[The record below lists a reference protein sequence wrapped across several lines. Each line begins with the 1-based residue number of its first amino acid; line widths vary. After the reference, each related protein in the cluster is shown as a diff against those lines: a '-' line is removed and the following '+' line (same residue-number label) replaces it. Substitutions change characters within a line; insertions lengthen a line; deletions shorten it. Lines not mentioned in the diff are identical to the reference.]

1 MLSSIYG
8 TTLNLKAL
16 LICSAL
22 SLILGLVVAFV
33 HTKTTRFTKNFAITL
48 VVLPILVQS
57 VMMLVNGNLGTG
69 IAILGAF
76 SLVRFR
82 SIPGTSREIVS
93 VFFAMAV
100 GLATGTGY
108 VAFAVFA
115 TLAIALVL
123 LALAK
128 FNIFEPS
135 GAEQQLRITMPD
147 DTDHEASFNPVFKEH
162 GVTANLERIRT
173 KNMGSLYELTYRVKL
188 PSGVNPKSLLDDLRI
203 KNGNL
208 SIALFDGE
216 IEGGL

>member
-1 MLSSIYG
+1 MLNSIYG
-8 TTLNLKAL
+8 TSLTIESL

-22 SLILGLVVAFV
+22 SLVLGLIVAFV
-33 HTKTTRFTKNFAITL
+33 HTKTTRYTKNFAITL
-48 VVLPILVQS
+48 VILPILVQS

-108 VAFAVFA
+108 VVFAVFA
-115 TLAIALVL
+115 TLAISLVL

-128 FNIFEPS
+128 LRIFEPS
-135 GAEQQLRITMPD
+135 KAEQQLRITMTD
-147 DTDHEASFNPVFKEH
+147 DTDHVATFNPVFKEH
-162 GVTANLERIRT
+162 GVTASLERIRT
-173 KNMGSLYELTYRVKL
+173 KNMGSLYELTYRVTLAK
-188 PSGVNPKSLLDDLRI
+188 GANPKNLLDDLRI

-208 SIALFDGE
+208 AIALFDGE

>member
-1 MLSSIYG
+1 MLNSVYG
-8 TTLNLKAL
+8 TTLTLEAL
-16 LICSAL
+16 LLCSVL
-22 SLILGLVVAFV
+22 SLALGLIVAFV
-33 HTKTTRFTKNFAITL
+33 HSKTTRYTKNFAITL
-48 VVLPILVQS
+48 VILPILVQS

-108 VAFAVFA
+108 VVFAVFA
-115 TLAIALVL
+115 TLAISLVL

-128 FNIFEPS
+128 FRIFEPS

-147 DTDHEASFNPVFKEH
+147 DTDHVAMFNPVFEEH
-162 GVTANLERIRT
+162 GVIATLERLRT

-188 PSGVNPKSLLDDLRI
+188 PKEANPKSLLDDLRI

-208 SIALFDGE
+208 AIALIDGE